1 MATDLKIINL
11 HFFSNFSYVFVLR
24 IVLCYYEGI
33 RIDESLVFRS
43 KLRDQIPNTLDSNE
57 WKSEFKSSE
66 TPFSQGNGT
75 GGRGGGGKGKRNHL
89 TFGETNICTPLAR

>member
-1 MATDLKIINL
+1 MATNLKIINL
-11 HFFSNFSYVFVLR
+11 HFFSNFSCISVLC

-43 KLRDQIPNTLDSNE
+43 KLRDQIPNTFDSNE
-57 WKSEFKSSE
+57 WKSEFESSE